1 MYKLVLL
8 MSTLVACDAPAPGET
23 GDSED
28 TSDLGETGETG
39 ETGDPED
46 TGEPPNLTFVLSG
59 SFAGST
65 LGLTWL
71 DATSL
76 GSETGLVFGDT
87 LASVA
92 VTGSAMGLYAANP
105 DASVLVEIDP
115 VGSPGMLIAF
125 YVPSLHVDSDGDGL
139 HSGDEAYA
147 GVGSTWLVYVQGPVA
162 ADLAAGGLAEGWN
175 TLDSLAQTE
184 TPVFGDPVDI
194 PLDTSIA
201 PVESLTI
208 GGTIAGDLAD
218 VGIVTVSA
226 VIFGGGSVAA
236 PLYDEPAT
244 AAWSMTLSGTP
255 PADHL
260 IPLEFLGVDGA
271 MELPNS
277 YADADG
283 SGSFG
288 DGDMPLLPA
297 CSNGAL
303 VAVFWLPA
311 ATTMSAAMTA
321 TMTGWSTGWSVSYLS
336 ESGGE
341 VPEADRTKL
350 TIDDSCTMR

>member
-39 ETGDPED
+39 ETED

-105 DASVLVEIDP
+105 DAALLTEVDAVAA
-115 VGSPGMLIAF
+115 PGMLVAF
-125 YVPSLHVDSDGDGL
+125 YVPTLHLDADGDGL
-139 HSGDEAYA
+139 QNGDEAYL
-147 GVGSTWLVYVQGPVA
+147 GVGMTWAVYVQGPVP
-162 ADLAAGGLAEGWN
+162 ADLATGGLAEGWN
-175 TLDSLAQTE
+175 TLNSTVQTE
-184 TPVFGDPVDI
+184 NPEFGDIVDI
-194 PLDTSIA
+194 PLDASIA

-244 AAWSMTLSGTP
+244 ANWSMTLSGTP

-260 IPLEFLGVDGA
+260 VPLEFLGVDGA

-297 CSNGAL
+297 CSNGAP
-303 VAVFWLPA
+303 VAVFWLPS
-311 ATTMSAAMTA
+311 ATTMNAAMTA
-321 TMTGWSTGWSVSYLS
+321 TMTGWGTGWSVSYLS

-341 VPEADRTKL
+341 VPEADRTL
-350 TIDDSCTMR
+350 LSMDDSCTMR